1 MGLCE
6 NRVPKNRRVG
16 HGVSLLKLQLPF
28 GTMPLLK
35 WPFDCHLPVLDVVST
50 VLANNPPV

>member
-16 HGVSLLKLQLPF
+16 HGVSLLKLELPF